1 MEGDR
6 VLISDNDASS
16 SNFGSL
22 SVQSNSSTPYTD
34 AVNCK
39 KKIMSH
45 IKRPMNPFMVWS
57 QMARKKIIERQ
68 PNVHNAEISIQLGMK
83 WKTLTLEERK
93 PYIEEAARLR
103 ELHIQEYPD
112 YKYKP
117 KKRQKTSTPGSK
129 KKLTLN
135 RFSSSNHSSP
145 NSSAS
150 ISTVSST
157 VSNTHSPSLNSD
169 EYLGNLNSDSSSPF
183 KNLEILLLS
192 DSKTSKP
199 TASGSSSHS
208 MSPNISKDVQ
218 VSLHVPQAEKNHTNE
233 LLKIG
238 NTENLDIAK
247 DNSNVS
253 NQSRNSFSPSLFEN
267 KITIDKKFRENLKG
281 TKITLLEE
289 VGGNCPVSTE
299 SVNSSSDKSGP
310 KKGPNILQIDGSY
323 TSGYI
328 CAVANAS
335 KDEWSETFDY
345 LADNVLHNSN
355 DAVKEIKE
363 LAQEYRAL
371 KEKCDN
377 PDFEFDLPEYKI
389 PSLSEVLGENWLST
403 EDRFNMDF

>member
-6 VLISDNDASS
+6 VILSDNDASS

-34 AVNCK
+34 ATNCK
-39 KKIMSH
+39 KKIISH

-83 WKTLTLEERK
+83 WKTLTLEERM

-103 ELHIQEYPD
+103 ELHIQEYPN

-117 KKRQKTSTPGSK
+117 KKKQKPSALGSK

-135 RFSSSNHSSP
+135 RFSFGNNSSP
-145 NSSAS
+145 NSSGS
-150 ISTVSST
+150 ISTVSSPT
-157 VSNTHSPSLNSD
+157 VYNTHSPSLNID
-169 EYLGNLNSDSSSPF
+169 EYLCNSNSSSPF
-183 KNLEILLLS
+183 KNLETLLLN
-192 DSKTSKP
+192 DSKASKP
-199 TASGSSSHS
+199 IASGSSSHS
-208 MSPNISKDVQ
+208 MSPSISKNVQ
-218 VSLHVPQAEKNHTNE
+218 VSPHVTQTEKNHTNE
-233 LLKIG
+233 LLKVG

-247 DNSNVS
+247 KNSNVS

-281 TKITLLEE
+281 TKITVLEE
-289 VGGNCPVSTE
+289 SGCNHPVSTK
-299 SVNSSSDKSGP
+299 SVNSSPEKPGP
-310 KKGPNILQIDGSY
+310 KKRPVTIQVDGTY

-328 CAVANAS
+328 CAVSNAS
-335 KDEWSETFDY
+335 KDEWSETFDC
-345 LADNVLHNSN
+345 LVDNVLNNSK
-355 DAVKEIKE
+355 DAVKKIKE

-371 KEKCDN
+371 KKECDN
-377 PDFEFDLPEYKI
+377 SDFEFDLPEYKV
-389 PSLSEVLGENWLST
+389 PSLSEILGENWLST